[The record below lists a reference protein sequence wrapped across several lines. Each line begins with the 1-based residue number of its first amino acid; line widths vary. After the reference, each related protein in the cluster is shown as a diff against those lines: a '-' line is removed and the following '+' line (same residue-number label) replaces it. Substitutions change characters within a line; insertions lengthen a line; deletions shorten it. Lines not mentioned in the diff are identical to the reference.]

1 MPVFLQISFARLSGC
16 HLPVILALS
25 EDAIIQ
31 LLVTTRKLRKTG
43 IIMFNAVG
51 TFIYKTP
58 WWAMVLLGFSVLL
71 FLVVFATPFQLIRLS
86 ESGATVEQRRAIK
99 KEIDSA
105 VGDSALGVAEGIV
118 STMRERAY
126 DPVRRAELDRAKD
139 EIARARQEIFKAQK
153 GVSKAVQEAS
163 VDAAETAREAAREV
177 ASAAIESA
185 KEAAEAALD
194 GARESRETIEEAR
207 RDVEASLNSAG
218 VKSPEAL
225 KSLDAQIV
233 AAKAQEIAAQKALD
247 TLKNSITSG
256 GVTFS
261 LGSDGLQFKDKNS
274 TSTAN
279 ATRVADEDKD
289 KDKDKDR
296 GALGMDGVGKPI
308 KAVTASPKSPA
319 SPASPPPPVPPA
331 VPTEA
336 HSPVPPPPLLAL
348 PDAVRNDIHAKVAA
362 DVKRIGV
369 GSVLIL
375 IFIPLFIMLLVA
387 KYFIDRSR
395 RATAYA
401 ETQTRE
407 AEYQS
412 ANRQIVE
419 ARLQALQ
426 AQVEPHFLYNTLAN
440 VQALTE
446 VDPPQATKM
455 VGHLIQYLRAALP
468 KMRETT
474 STVGQEVELAR
485 AYLNILKMR
494 MGERLEFD
502 IAVPAELENFPFPPL
517 MLPSLVENAIK
528 HGLEPQREGGRI
540 DVVAEKVGEGAAN
553 TIRLIVKD
561 TGRGLTDAPT
571 QTGSGVGLSNIRERL
586 HGLFG
591 DQARL
596 TLESNTPKGVVAI
609 IEVPATSMVPFNAA
623 GGSPRLLLSSAPSKP
638 REPAPT
644 GFAARTWW
652 IARKTHSVWLRVL
665 TISFVGAMILLGV
678 FLVLGLI
685 GMATGMMPFQFF
697 DLDLSGAEGMALGS
711 VALLAT
717 FCLLVLVAIIL
728 TVLAYGLGVLFAVL
742 LIGIPIIILIST
754 MPALSPFILLGLL
767 IWWLMK
773 RHHKKRLINKAPRQP
788 DDTSVN

>member
-1 MPVFLQISFARLSGC
+1 
-16 HLPVILALS
+16 
-25 EDAIIQ
+25 
-31 LLVTTRKLRKTG
+31 
-43 IIMFNAVG
+43 MFNAIG

-177 ASAAIESA
+177 ATAAVESA

-225 KSLDAQIV
+225 KLLDAQIM

-247 TLKNSITSG
+247 TLKNSIPSG
-256 GVTFS
+256 DMTFS

-274 TSTAN
+274 ISTAN
-279 ATRVADEDKD
+279 AARVADTGKGKD
-289 KDKDKDR
+289 KDKDKAR

-319 SPASPPPPVPPA
+319 SPVPPA

-336 HSPVPPPPLLAL
+336 HSPVPPPLLAL

-540 DVVAEKVGEGAAN
+540 DVVAEKVGEGAAS

-571 QTGSGVGLSNIRERL
+571 QMGSGVGLSNIRERL
-586 HGLFG
+586 QGLFG

-596 TLESNTPKGVVAI
+596 TLESNTPKGVIAI
-609 IEVPATSMVPFNAA
+609 IEVPAASTAPLNAA
-623 GGSPRLLLSSAPSKP
+623 GGSARPLLSSAPSKP

-665 TISFVGAMILLGV
+665 TISFVGVMILLGV

-697 DLDLSGAEGMALGS
+697 DFDLSGVEGMALGS

-728 TVLAYGLGVLFAVL
+728 TVLAYGLGVLFAAL

-767 IWWLMK
+767 IWWLVK
-773 RHHKKRLINKAPRQP
+773 RHHKKRLVNEAPRQP
-788 DDTSVN
+788 GDTSAN

>member
-1 MPVFLQISFARLSGC
+1 VPSFLQISFTRLSGRRC
-16 HLPVILALS
+16 PVILALS
-25 EDAIIQ
+25 QEAVSQ
-31 LLVTTRKLRKTG
+31 LHATSRKLKKTE
-43 IIMFNAVG
+43 INMFKAIG

-58 WWAMVLLGFSVLL
+58 WWAMILLVFSVLL

-118 STMRERAY
+118 ATMRERAY

-153 GVSKAVQEAS
+153 SVSKAVEGAAADAGEA
-163 VDAAETAREAAREV
+163 ARETAREVAA
-177 ASAAIESA
+177 AAIESA
-185 KEAAEAALD
+185 KEAAQTALD

-207 RDVEASLNSAG
+207 RDVEASLKSAG

-225 KSLDAQIV
+225 KSLDAQIT
-233 AAKAQEIAAQKALD
+233 AAKAQETAAKKALD
-247 TLKNSITSG
+247 ALKSTAPGDI
-256 GVTFS
+256 TFS
-261 LGSDGLQFKDKNS
+261 LGSDGLQFKDKKGAS
-274 TSTAN
+274 SAGVVAAAPTPPTPPTVSPQSN
-279 ATRVADEDKD
+279 APSLVQPT
-289 KDKDKDR
+289 
-296 GALGMDGVGKPI
+296 
-308 KAVTASPKSPA
+308 
-319 SPASPPPPVPPA
+319 PPP
-331 VPTEA
+331 T
-336 HSPVPPPPLLAL
+336 PLLPLL

-369 GSVLIL
+369 GSILIL
-375 IFIPLFIMLLVA
+375 IFIPVFIMLLIA

-494 MGERLEFD
+494 MGERLEFE
-502 IAVPAELENFPFPPL
+502 IAVPTELESIPFPPL

-540 DVVAEKVGEGAAN
+540 DVIAEKIGEGAGSM
-553 TIRLIVKD
+553 IRLIVKD
-561 TGRGLTDAPT
+561 TGRGLSDAPT
-571 QTGSGVGLSNIRERL
+571 QAGSGVGLSNIRERL
-586 HGLFG
+586 QGLFG

-596 TLESNTPKGVVAI
+596 ILESNSPEGVVAT
-609 IEVPATSMVPFNAA
+609 IEVPAAPTASFNATFNGT
-623 GGSPRLLLSSAPSKP
+623 GGSPRTLLGSAPSKLSQ
-638 REPAPT
+638 PAPT

-665 TISFVGAMILLGV
+665 TIAFVGAMILLGV

-697 DLDLSGAEGMALGS
+697 DFDLSGVEGMALGS

-728 TVLAYGLGVLFAVL
+728 TVLAYGLGVLFVVL
-742 LIGIPIIILIST
+742 LIGIPIIILISM

-767 IWWLMK
+767 IWWLVK
-773 RHHKKRLINKAPRQP
+773 RNQKNRPTNQP
-788 DDTSVN
+788 SANLT